1 MNVPNDLGIKKT
13 HFGFY
18 FRIDSSQW
26 ILAKGLRQDE
36 NRLFCVVDSSWEAA
50 VKTQIF
56 GVHEWNS

>member
-1 MNVPNDLGIKKT
+1 MNVPNDLGMIDT
-13 HFGFY
+13 LWFA
-18 FRIDSSQW
+18 FRIGSSRW

-50 VKTQIF
+50 VKPQIF